1 MPKAI
6 GPRKI
11 QRYTVEF
18 KLTAV
23 RLSNAP
29 NVKVNDV
36 ADALDIHPFMLSRWR
51 KEARDGKLKVR
62 PPKPP
67 APPKKKPPKPKPA
80 KKVRDDAGM
89 NEAELAKF
97 AELKRK
103 HQDLQEA
110 HDLLKKYIRFYSE
123 RKAKSSRS
131 SIESGTG
138 SPSATSAKSSK

>member
-6 GPRKI
+6 GPRKL

-29 NVKVNDV
+29 NVKINDV
-36 ADALDIHPFMLSRWR
+36 ADALLIHPFMLSRWR
-51 KEARDGKLKVR
+51 KEARDGRLKVK

-67 APPKKKPPKPKPA
+67 APPKKKPPRPKAA
-80 KKVRDDAGM
+80 KKVRDETGM

-97 AELKRK
+97 ADLRRRHKE
-103 HQDLQEA
+103 LQEA
-110 HDLLKKYIRFYSE
+110 HDLLKKYIRFSSE
-123 RKAKSSRS
+123 RKARSSRS
-131 SIESGTG
+131 SIGSGTG
-138 SPSATSAKSSK
+138 SPSGTSAKNSK